1 MMVSMDTNKRTWVK
15 AMTWQLLGL
24 VVMTIINVWYLDN
37 WLDSLGL
44 ALLLAATGMVMF
56 FLHEKLWARIGWGL
70 STARQTVSAQTT
82 QRDTQ
87 TGYTRSADRDHR
99 IAESNPGN

>member
-1 MMVSMDTNKRTWVK
+1 MIMIMDTNKRTWVK

-24 VVMTIINVWYLDN
+24 IVMTTINVWYLDT

-56 FLHEKLWARIGWGL
+56 YIHERLWRRIGWGL
-70 STARQTVSAQTT
+70 STAHHAVTT
-82 QRDTQ
+82 QDDTQ
-87 TGYTRSADRDHR
+87 SVRTGSAARDSR
-99 IAESNPGN
+99 IAKPHSGG